1 MVFREKMN
9 ASVLVV
15 ILLLEL
21 LFITIISHAFI
32 IVPTT
37 ITTLLRPVVVIRSI
51 NEVGILSNKFGTSP
65 SSTSALEASSS
76 ESESTESEVDTDDAS
91 SSSSDKLTLKEQNVY
106 TMLEEVSTSNLLF
119 RIVVVGNGAIL
130 ESTNLLGSMKL
141 NQSPIGGA
149 NIVTFA
155 SNNQSFEFHLMIGQI
170 DKVAFIEKDSPINKG
185 KTMRIIRFINDESGN
200 KSICSL
206 ILATSAVAATS
217 AADGVDDNDDT
228 IANDWFKI
236 MISKYGSEHTFL
248 D

>member
-1 MVFREKMN
+1 MN

-37 ITTLLRPVVVIRSI
+37 ITTLLRPVVVIQSI
-51 NEVGILSNKFGTSP
+51 NEVGILSNEFGTTP

-76 ESESTESEVDTDDAS
+76 EVEVDTDT
-91 SSSSDKLTLKEQNVY
+91 SSSDKLTVKEKNVY
-106 TMLEEVSTSNLLF
+106 TMLKELSNSNLLF

-141 NQSPIGGA
+141 NQSPVSGA

-155 SNNQSFEFHLMIGQI
+155 SSNSQSFEFHLMIGQI

-200 KSICSL
+200 KAICSL
-206 ILATSAVAATS
+206 ILATSAAT
-217 AADGVDDNDDT
+217 ADGVDDDDDT

-248 D
+248 N

>member
-1 MVFREKMN
+1 MIFREKMN

-21 LFITIISHAFI
+21 LFITISHAFI
-32 IVPTT
+32 IIVPTT
-37 ITTLLRPVVVIRSI
+37 THLRPVVVRSI
-51 NEVGILSNKFGTSP
+51 NNEVGILLSNKFGTTT
-65 SSTSALEASSS
+65 STRSALEASSS
-76 ESESTESEVDTDDAS
+76 SKSTEVEVDFDAYF
-91 SSSSDKLTLKEQNVY
+91 SDKLTPKEKYVY
-106 TMLEEVSTSNLLF
+106 TMLKELSNSNLLF

-130 ESTNLLGSMKL
+130 ESTNLLGSSSMKL
-141 NQSPIGGA
+141 NQSPVSGA

-155 SNNQSFEFHLMIGQI
+155 SSNNQSFEFHLMIGQI

-185 KTMRIIRFINDESGN
+185 KTMRIIRFINDESGTS

-206 ILATSAVAATS
+206 ILATSA
-217 AADGVDDNDDT
+217 ADGVDDDDDT

-248 D
+248 N

>member
-1 MVFREKMN
+1 MN

-21 LFITIISHAFI
+21 LFITISHALI
-32 IVPTT
+32 ITVPT
-37 ITTLLRPVVVIRSI
+37 TTLLRPVVVRSI
-51 NEVGILSNKFGTSP
+51 NEVDILSNEFGTT

-76 ESESTESEVDTDDAS
+76 EVEVDTDT
-91 SSSSDKLTLKEQNVY
+91 SSSDKLTVKEKNVY
-106 TMLEEVSTSNLLF
+106 TMLKELSNSNLVF

-130 ESTNLLGSMKL
+130 ESTNLLGSSSMKL
-141 NQSPIGGA
+141 NQSPVSGA

-155 SNNQSFEFHLMIGQI
+155 SSNQSFEFHLMIGQI

-185 KTMRIIRFINDESGN
+185 KTMRIIRFINDESG

-206 ILATSAVAATS
+206 ILATSAAATS

-248 D
+248 N